1 MNPSLHRAARH
12 AKRPATR
19 VSPSSTCRVQSSR
32 LLATS
37 LSARSLLALGLALAP
52 GQVFAQT
59 QPTDGQQVASAAP
72 VTAVSAVEAT
82 AAAAPDAGV
91 RWEDS
96 WEPWNTGGE
105 EANLGFAFFGH
116 LGLGH
121 RFDEAPAG
129 SQLNTR
135 DGLRVGITGIF
146 RPIRWF
152 GFGVGYEHADLERD
166 RKDVAEER
174 FETVYRDLNTLWVDA
189 RVYPLRFDPFA
200 LYINVAAGPSW
211 QSMDVDKVELDT
223 SAAGATA
230 TRCEGAGSAAFAVKG
245 GVGAELTLVSGAMFW
260 VEGGPDYYRLSED
273 VLDGCEVGAGEAGL
287 VGFRA
292 GFAVGFEKT
301 KKKIEPPPAP
311 PKDTDLDTIVDTEDA
326 CPDVAGLPN
335 PDKTKNGC
343 PPPKDTDGD
352 GIVDELDACKTEA
365 GPANVDPAKNGCP
378 PPKDTDGDT
387 VTDDVDACKDLPGLV
402 TTDPKTNGC
411 PGDTD
416 GDGFRDDQ
424 DACPQEKGVDDAD
437 PTKRGCPKLVRV
449 TATEIIILE
458 QVQFDTG
465 KSTIKAVSDPL
476 LDSVAQV
483 LKEHPEILKI
493 EVQGHTDNKGSKQLN
508 KKLSQDRAGS
518 VLKALEKRGI
528 ESGRLVAQGYGQDKP
543 IADNKDEEGRAKNR
557 RVQFVVLEKAP
568 PKGPAGAQPQPAPT
582 PAPSPQPVDP
592 AAAKPT
598 DAKPADAKPADA
610 KPADAKPA
618 DAKPADAKPADAKP
632 KLPPA
637 PLRGPRAPR

>member
-1 MNPSLHRAARH
+1 M
-12 AKRPATR
+12 
-19 VSPSSTCRVQSSR
+19 
-32 LLATS
+32 
-37 LSARSLLALGLALAP
+37 ALAP
-52 GQVFAQT
+52 GQVFAQSAT
-59 QPTDGQQVASAAP
+59 PQPTGGQKVASAAP
-72 VTAVSAVEAT
+72 ITAVSAVEAT
-82 AAAAPDAGV
+82 AAVPADAGV

-121 RFDEAPAG
+121 RFDEAPPG
-129 SQLNTR
+129 TQLNTR
-135 DGLRVGITGIF
+135 DGLRFGITGIF

-166 RKDVAEER
+166 RKDVPEER
-174 FETVYRDLNTLWVDA
+174 FETVFRDINTLWVDA

-200 LYINVAAGPSW
+200 LYVNVAAGPSW

-230 TRCEGAGSAAFAVKG
+230 TRCAGSDSAAFAVKG
-245 GVGAELTLVSGAMFW
+245 GVGAELTLVSGSMFW
-260 VEGGPDYYRLSED
+260 VEGGPDYYRFSEE

-335 PDKTKNGC
+335 TDPTKNGC
-343 PPPKDTDGD
+343 PPPKDSDSD

-365 GPANVDPAKNGCP
+365 GPPNTDPTKNGCP
-378 PPKDTDGDT
+378 PRDTDGDT
-387 VTDDVDACKDLPGLV
+387 VLDDVDACKDLPGVV
-402 TTDPKTNGC
+402 TTEPTTNGC

-424 DACPQEKGVDDAD
+424 DACPQEKGVDDPD
-437 PTKRGCPKLVRV
+437 PSKRGCPKLVRV

-508 KKLSQDRAGS
+508 KKLSGDRAAS

-528 ESGRLVAQGYGQDKP
+528 ESSRLAAQGYGQDKP

-582 PAPSPQPVDP
+582 PAPAPQPVDP
-592 AAAKPT
+592 AAAKP

-618 DAKPADAKPADAKP
+618 DAKPPAPAKP
-632 KLPPA
+632 KPVAPAA
-637 PLRGPRAPR
+637 PLRGPRAPK